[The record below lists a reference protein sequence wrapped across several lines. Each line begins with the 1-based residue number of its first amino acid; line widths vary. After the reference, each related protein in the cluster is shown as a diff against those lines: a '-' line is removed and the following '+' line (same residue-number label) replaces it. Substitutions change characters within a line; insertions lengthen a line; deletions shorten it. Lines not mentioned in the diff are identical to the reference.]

1 MFSGASWELRGRGEA
16 AYLGSTLRRADA
28 ASSSASRARG
38 TCRGW
43 CIAPVKASMGA
54 SAVGS
59 QTHTAAGALGLRK
72 PNYPLYRREN

>member
-16 AYLGSTLRRADA
+16 ACLGSTLRRADA
-28 ASSSASRARG
+28 ASSSASR
-38 TCRGW
+38 GW
-43 CIAPVKASMGA
+43 CIAPGKASMGA

>member
-16 AYLGSTLRRADA
+16 ACLGSTLRRADA

-38 TCRGW
+38 TSRGW
-43 CIAPVKASMGA
+43 CIAPGKASMGA